1 MQNLVVILA
10 LIFPLVWLLAEF
22 KYGRSVRIVLGL
34 GSLVSCLAIAYVVGG
49 MTRLNYNAWYG
60 AATHDLLERSV
71 DELRAGR
78 SEHVAGV
85 LADLHAKFEP
95 RYETRAHYD
104 ELVKEAIKNLA
115 KPAIP

>member
-1 MQNLVVILA
+1 MQIFIVALV
-10 LIFPLVWLLAEF
+10 LIFPIVWLIAEF

-60 AATHDLLERSV
+60 AATHDLLEQV
-71 DELRAGR
+71 VGELRAGR
-78 SEHVAGV
+78 SEHVADV
-85 LADLHAKFEP
+85 LSDLHEKFEP
-95 RYETRAHYD
+95 RYETKAHYD

-115 KPAIP
+115 KPSAP